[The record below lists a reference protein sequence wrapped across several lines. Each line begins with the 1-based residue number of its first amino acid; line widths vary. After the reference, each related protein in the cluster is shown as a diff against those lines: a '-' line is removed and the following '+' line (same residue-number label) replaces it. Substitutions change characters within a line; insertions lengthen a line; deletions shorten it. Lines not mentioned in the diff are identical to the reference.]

1 MVSRNEII
9 MDMNLVWASQSEIL
23 LSAKR
28 NQLHIPTF
36 ASVSDISFEGNIRVM
51 LTPLI
56 NEPPLFAGLKIAFL
70 HEPKV
75 HFTSSKI

>member
-1 MVSRNEII
+1 
-9 MDMNLVWASQSEIL
+9 MNLVWASDCEIR

-28 NQLHIPTF
+28 NQLHIPTV
-36 ASVSDISFEGNIRVM
+36 ASVNSISFEGNIRVM

-70 HEPKV
+70 QEPKV
-75 HFTSSKI
+75 SFTP

>member
-1 MVSRNEII
+1 
-9 MDMNLVWASQSEIL
+9 MDMNLVWASQSEIR

-28 NQLHIPTF
+28 HQLHIPTF

-75 HFTSSKI
+75 HFTSSQI